1 VEEIGAGETERNGRK
16 DNSMNVIQSRLNAL
30 RKLMKERG
38 MDAYMIPTAD
48 FHESEYVGE
57 YFKCR
62 EYMTGFTGSAGTALV
77 TMDEACLWVDGRYY
91 VQAAAQ
97 LKDSTMTMMKMG
109 QEGVPSL
116 GAYLDDKMP
125 EGGCLG
131 FDGRV
136 VNAAEGLALEELL
149 KERGARISFGED
161 LAGMI
166 WEERPELSAE
176 PAWVLDGRY
185 AGKSALEKIADVRA
199 AMKKAHASVHVLT
212 SLDDIAWLLNIRGN
226 DILYNPVVLSYAL
239 LTMDQLYLFVNSSV
253 LVGKAYPYL
262 EDAEDI
268 SVREYLERMGVTVM
282 PYDGVYDMVEEL
294 KGEKVLLEK
303 CRVNYAVYR
312 LINGANK
319 VIDRMNP
326 TASMKAVKNDV
337 EIENEKRAHIKDGVA
352 MTKFIYW
359 LKKNM
364 GRIPMDEISV
374 SDYLEKLRM
383 DQEGCIG
390 LSFATIS
397 AYGAHGAMCHY
408 SATPESNISL
418 EPRGLYLIDSGGQY
432 YEGTTDITRT
442 IAMGPVTDEE
452 KEHFTLVLMSML
464 RLGDVKFLH
473 GCRGLSL
480 DYAAREPLWRRGL
493 NYEHGTGHG
502 VSYLSSVHERPNGI
516 RFKMVPERQDNA
528 VMEAGMITSD
538 EPGVYIEGSHGI
550 RTENLVLCVEDEKN
564 EYGQFLRFEY
574 LTYVPVDL
582 EVIDRGIMSD
592 RDVELLNR
600 YHEQVYEKI
609 SPYLDEDERVWL
621 AEVTR
626 AV

>member
-1 VEEIGAGETERNGRK
+1 MKRK
-16 DNSMNVIQSRLNAL
+16 DGNVMNVVRDRLDAL

-57 YFKCR
+57 HFKCR
-62 EYMTGFTGSAGTALV
+62 EYMTGFTGSAGTALI

-97 LKDSTMTMMKMG
+97 LKDSTVTMMKMG

-116 GAYLDDKMP
+116 GVYLEDKMP

-136 VNAAEGLALEELL
+136 VNVAEGLALEEMLR
-149 KERGARISFGED
+149 ERGARISYGED

-166 WEERPELSAE
+166 WQERPELSAE
-176 PAWVLDGRY
+176 PAWVLDERY
-185 AGKSALEKIADVRA
+185 AGKSALDKIADVRE
-199 AMKKAHASVHVLT
+199 AMEKAHASVHVLT

-239 LTMDQLYLFVNSSV
+239 VTMDQLYLFVNSSV
-253 LVGKAYPYL
+253 LEGKAYPYL
-262 EDAEDI
+262 EDAKGI
-268 SVREYLERMGVTVM
+268 SVREYLERTGVTVM
-282 PYDGVYDMVEEL
+282 PYDGVYDMVEGI
-294 KGEKVLLEK
+294 KNEKVLLEK

-312 LINGANK
+312 LIDGSNK

-359 LKKNM
+359 LKKNT

-374 SDYLEKLRM
+374 SDYLGKLRM

-408 SATPESNISL
+408 SATPESSIPL

-574 LTYVPVDL
+574 LTYVPIDL
-582 EVIDRGIMSD
+582 EVIDREIMTE

-621 AEVTR
+621 AEATR

>member
-1 VEEIGAGETERNGRK
+1 MKRK
-16 DNSMNVIQSRLNAL
+16 DGNVMNVIRDRLDAL

-57 YFKCR
+57 HFKCR
-62 EYMTGFTGSAGTALV
+62 EYMTGFTGSAGTALI

-97 LKDSTMTMMKMG
+97 LKDSTVTMMKMG

-116 GAYLDDKMP
+116 RAYLEDKMP

-136 VNAAEGLALEELL
+136 VNAAEGLALEEMLR
-149 KERGARISFGED
+149 ERGARISYGED

-166 WEERPELSAE
+166 WQERPELSAE
-176 PAWVLDGRY
+176 PAWVLDERY
-185 AGKSALEKIADVRA
+185 AGKSALDKIADVRE
-199 AMKKAHASVHVLT
+199 AMEKVHASVHVLT

-239 LTMDQLYLFVNSSV
+239 VTMDQLYLFVNSSV
-253 LVGKAYPYL
+253 LEGKAYPYL
-262 EDAEDI
+262 EDEKGI
-268 SVREYLERMGVTVM
+268 SVREYLERTGVTVM
-282 PYDGVYDMVEEL
+282 PYDGVYDMVEGL
-294 KGEKVLLEK
+294 KNENVLLEK
-303 CRVNYAVYR
+303 CRINYAVYR
-312 LINGANK
+312 LIDGSNK
-319 VIDRMNP
+319 VIDRINP

-359 LKKNM
+359 LKKNT

-374 SDYLEKLRM
+374 SDYLGKLRM

-408 SATPESNISL
+408 SATPESSIPL

-452 KEHFTLVLMSML
+452 KEHFTLVLVSML

-574 LTYVPVDL
+574 LTYVPIDL
-582 EVIDRGIMSD
+582 EVIDREIMSE

-621 AEVTR
+621 AEATR